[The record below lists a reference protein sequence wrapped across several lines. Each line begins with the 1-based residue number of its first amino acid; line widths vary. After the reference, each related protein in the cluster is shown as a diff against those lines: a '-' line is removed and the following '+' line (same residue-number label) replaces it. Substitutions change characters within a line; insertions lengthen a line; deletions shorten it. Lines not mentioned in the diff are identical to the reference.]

1 MPDLPQH
8 SAHASARWRE
18 IVLLRRRLVSLKA
31 QTRLLRHEL
40 VRKYN
45 PDQPRVPAGNA
56 DGGQWTSGGG
66 GGDPALTGTDWISD
80 LGNAFSAAL
89 TFGDIVAD
97 TSGEEGWAFYQEATR
112 PDGSLA
118 ERAVVNRDGS
128 TIHSEFAE
136 PDRKSDWDE
145 RRTVTVPEG
154 GKTTFETAGRTQ
166 TIRDGGPDGE
176 VVSRSTWTERGPERE
191 ATVQEAFAPAIVL
204 APAAAEVT
212 ITTGL
217 TLFTWLSAR
226 NKIDGLE
233 ATIAFNAR
241 DYRPGEAP
249 GFDLGYVG
257 QISRSEAEAACRYL
271 PELQSRLDAAV
282 TTVGPASKYPSMAV
296 YGTYVHTNMKN
307 QIITQNYPDLK
318 AERSFLKE
326 SYEPTS
332 ETLRRYGYPDTVR
345 YDAYEFRADGTLC
358 LYDFKAGRRGL
369 SLVRSDIMANA
380 ARYGFASARR
390 IIVLEV
396 RPSK

>member
-1 MPDLPQH
+1 MPNLPYRP
-8 SAHASARWRE
+8 SSNSARWRE

-31 QTRLLRHEL
+31 QARLLRHEL
-40 VRKYN
+40 ARKYN

-66 GGDPALTGTDWISD
+66 GGDPTLTGTDFLGD
-80 LGNAFSAAL
+80 LGSAFSAAL
-89 TFGDIVAD
+89 SFGDVVAD
-97 TSGEEGWAFYQEATR
+97 TSGEESWAFYQDATR
-112 PDGSLA
+112 NDGSLA
-118 ERAVVNRDGS
+118 ERSVVNRDGS
-128 TIHSEFAE
+128 TIQSEFAE
-136 PDRKSDWDE
+136 PDKPSDWDE
-145 RRTVTVPEG
+145 RHIVTLPEG
-154 GKTTFETAGRTQ
+154 GKTTFETADRTQ
-166 TIRDGGPDGE
+166 TIRDGDPDGE
-176 VVSRSTWTERGPERE
+176 IVSRSTWTERGPERE
-191 ATVQEAFAPAIVL
+191 ATVHEAFAPAIVL
-204 APAAAEVT
+204 APGAAQTT
-212 ITTGL
+212 ITSAL

-226 NKIDGLE
+226 NKVDGLE

-282 TTVGPASKYPSMAV
+282 ATVGPANKYPSMAV

-345 YDAYEFRADGTLC
+345 YDAYELRADGTLC

>member
-1 MPDLPQH
+1 MPTLPHH
-8 SAHASARWRE
+8 SSHDGARWHE

-40 VRKYN
+40 ARKYN

-66 GGDPALTGTDWISD
+66 GGDPALSGTDWIGD
-80 LGNAFSAAL
+80 LGTALSSAL
-89 TFGDIVAD
+89 NFGDIVAD
-97 TSGEEGWAFYQEATR
+97 TSGEESWDFFQEATR

-128 TIHSEFAE
+128 TIQSEFAD
-136 PDRKSDWDE
+136 PDKPSDWDE
-145 RRTVTVPEG
+145 RHTVTLPEG
-154 GKTTFETAGRTQ
+154 GKTTFETADRTQ

-176 VVSRSTWTERGPERE
+176 VVSRSTWTERGAEPE
-191 ATVQEAFAPAIVL
+191 ATVQQAFAPLLPA

-212 ITTGL
+212 ITSAL

-282 TTVGPASKYPSMAV
+282 ATVGPASKYPSPAI
-296 YGTYVHTNMKN
+296 YGTYVHTNMGK
-307 QIITQNYPDLK
+307 QITTQNYPDLK

-326 SYEPTS
+326 LSEPTS

-345 YDAYEFRADGTLC
+345 YDAYELRADGTLC
-358 LYDFKAGRRGL
+358 IYDFKAGRRGL
-369 SLVRSDIMANA
+369 SVRRSDILANA
-380 ARYGFASARR
+380 GRYGFASARR
-390 IIVLEV
+390 IVVLEV